1 MHKQILNP
9 TSPSGQDYQRWE
21 YKTFVLDAKKMND
34 PKYVQPLNEL
44 GDQGWELVS
53 TSPGN
58 TVVSQMVYIFKRPK
72 RR

>member
-1 MHKQILNP
+1 
-9 TSPSGQDYQRWE
+9 
-21 YKTFVLDAKKMND
+21 VLDAKKMND

-58 TVVSQMVYIFKRPK
+58 TVVSQMVYMFKRPK